1 MPDGHLSE
9 ETTTR
14 AGFVKRLGKMAA
26 VGLGVALVPATN
38 ALGSSIGCCRSSLC
52 DAQCRFCGPGCGPYG
67 YLCPSNPCG
76 GCCACRTD
84 SIPNCVWTPLC
95 PC

>member
-14 AGFVKRLGKMAA
+14 AGFVKRLGKLAA

-38 ALGSSIGCCRSSLC
+38 ALGASIACCRSADC
-52 DAQCRFCGPGCGPYG
+52 DAQCQLCCPGTRG
-67 YLCPSNPCG
+67 YRCPANPCG
-76 GCCACRTD
+76 GCCVCQGS